1 MAIRPMIIQDFLFEI
16 ADDKHAFTNKIPK
29 KELFKSAVSITL
41 DKQKLFVITIYYTTK
56 KATIQ
61 GQGTSEW
68 LQSEF
73 KVINDTI
80 NKIKEIKQKGNLP
93 CDVDNIFSEL
103 KFKKNELIDI
113 ESPEDLEPIAERVH
127 ADKVIDDIEK
137 IHVPSEN
144 ETQNETFKPNTSVLN
159 NQEGYDQDKMK
170 ILESELEKIRS
181 EQTRHKEEIT
191 QMKTTIHDLE
201 IELVKQDTE
210 LQAVQNL
217 FTNLQTNLNK
227 IENMNEQIDKEKS
240 LKIKKNEDRLKEMA
254 NKRNQEI
261 QQVVKMKQNITEL
274 QHTIEKEVEKRVDE
288 RNQEIQRV
296 IKIEQNIKELQHT
309 IEKEAE
315 EHVEDQTYHAETKT
329 KNTKVHV
336 ESAVDNNSTP
346 TERISEK
353 KNSSSIIKDID
364 GKRLYKNRKVKV
376 ITLHDKTV
384 FGAIQYIKSFRD
396 KAKHIMFQIGS
407 NDIEQKNPDE
417 VIEEIE
423 ELVRVTQR
431 YNPDA
436 TITFGEILPR
446 VLSDRYY
453 AKFFNEHRL
462 IFNVQLYELCK
473 DLDLHFVRYDFI
485 QSDYFVDG
493 IHIKGHGIPIM
504 VMSIKRVLNT
514 LLNVKLW
521 ENNEYNTKTNPVRN
535 NGIPNYQMPNSIINR
550 KQRDHQAFEHKSH
563 FNNPIHVGSESTMN
577 CRNKIVNM
585 MELMLQEMRTENEIS
600 TFSMNGQIVLIG
612 DLNARTGQRA
622 DFIVNDSDHINNFD
636 GFDLLPEN
644 YITDSEININNQDT
658 SVNTVGTKLLDL
670 YKEISLEEKGWHW
683 IKSCKWSENSKLK
696 LIDALL
702 TENVNNEIIE
712 FEMVNYEE
720 NQLLENNI
728 DFKAET
734 DAPISCSEVNKVIR
748 GLKLQKSAGPDRI
761 INEII
766 KTSNQ
771 VIIKSIVKIF
781 NLILETGIHPK
792 SWKDSYIIALHK
804 KGDKSDPNNYRGIS
818 LISNLP
824 KIFNAVLNN
833 RLITVVDKQLNNCQ
847 FGFRENHRTA
857 DSLEDD
863 NSSPLE
869 LINSKLGSLL
879 FADDLL

>member
-1 MAIRPMIIQDFLFEI
+1 M
-16 ADDKHAFTNKIPK
+16 
-29 KELFKSAVSITL
+29 ELSVQSLELPLVK
-41 DKQKLFVITIYYTTK
+41 
-56 KATIQ
+56 
-61 GQGTSEW
+61 GTSEW

-73 KVINDTI
+73 KVINETI

-93 CDVDNIFSEL
+93 CDVDKIFSEL

-113 ESPEDLEPIAERVH
+113 ESPEDLEPIAEHVH
-127 ADKVIDDIEK
+127 VQADKVIIDIEK

-159 NQEGYDQDKMK
+159 NQEGYDQAKMK

-201 IELVKQDTE
+201 IELVKKDTE

-217 FTNLQTNLNK
+217 CTNLQTNLNK
-227 IENMNEQIDKEKS
+227 IEHLNEQIDKEKS

-254 NKRNQEI
+254 N
-261 QQVVKMKQNITEL
+261 
-274 QHTIEKEVEKRVDE
+274 E

-296 IKIEQNIKELQHT
+296 VKMEQNIKELQHT

-315 EHVEDQTYHAETKT
+315 KRVEDQTYHAETKT
-329 KNTKVHV
+329 KDTKLHV
-336 ESAVDNNSTP
+336 ESAEEDNHTQ

-407 NDIEQKNPDE
+407 NDIEQKTPDE

-446 VLSDRYY
+446 FLSDRYY

-485 QSDYFVDG
+485 QPDYFVDG

-535 NGIPNYQMPNSIINR
+535 NGIPNYQMPNSITNR
-550 KQRDHQAFEHKSH
+550 KQRDHQAFEQKSH
-563 FNNPIHVGSESTMN
+563 FNNPIHVGSESAMN
-577 CRNKIVNM
+577 GRNKIVNM

-600 TFSMNGQIVLIG
+600 SFSMNGQIVLIG

-644 YITDSEININNQDT
+644 YITDSEINRNNQDT

-670 YKEISLEEKGWHW
+670 CLSSRLRLLNGRFLGDSLGYYTYMSSSGFSTVDYAVVSESLLSSVKYFKTNDFTYLSDHVQITLYMKCSINIDKEIGLEEKGWHW
-683 IKSCKWSENSKLK
+683 IKSYKWTENSKLK

-702 TENVNNEIIE
+702 TENVKNEIIE

-720 NQLLENNI
+720 NQVGVDEATEKLTKILDNISSLSCKATPKKRRKKKRKFKQVWSDNVIYETKRQINKIGNKIRNN
-728 DFKAET
+728 
-734 DAPISCSEVNKVIR
+734 
-748 GLKLQKSAGPDRI
+748 
-761 INEII
+761 
-766 KTSNQ
+766 
-771 VIIKSIVKIF
+771 
-781 NLILETGIHPK
+781 
-792 SWKDSYIIALHK
+792 
-804 KGDKSDPNNYRGIS
+804 PNNNS
-818 LISNLP
+818 L
-824 KIFNAVLNN
+824 
-833 RLITVVDKQLNNCQ
+833 KQKFFELKKKLE
-847 FGFRENHRTA
+847 EN
-857 DSLEDD
+857 
-863 NSSPLE
+863 
-869 LINSKLGSLL
+869 G
-879 FADDLL
+879 